1 MVACFL
7 LGELTSA
14 RFGAD
19 LRRALAA
26 AGQADLLLTRAD
38 LADPDANRA
47 RRALLAETRG
57 YGENRDVFEDF
68 PGESEVVLEV
78 HTRTGL
84 RRLRFGMEYKV
95 AGRNA
100 ALKAELDRVL
110 GDARLAGV
118 PQPA

>member
-1 MVACFL
+1 MID
-7 LGELTSA
+7 ELK
-14 RFGAD
+14 R
-19 LRRALAA
+19 
-26 AGQADLLLTRAD
+26 
-38 LADPDANRA
+38 
-47 RRALLAETRG
+47 
-57 YGENRDVFEDF
+57 VFEDF